1 METKKQLSYNDRL
14 EIEKYL
20 KERKSFK
27 EIGRLLNRDCTTI
40 RKEIKKHLKETILLL
55 LILM

>member
-1 METKKQLSYNDRL
+1 METKKQLSYDDRL
-14 EIEKYL
+14 DIEKYL

-40 RKEIKKHLKETILLL
+40 RKEIKNI
-55 LILM
+55 